1 MRRLGDRI
9 YRWLDDRLDITG
21 SVLPVI
27 RHPVPRGVN
36 WWYVFG
42 SATLIAFI
50 FQVVTGVALAFT
62 YVPAPVSA
70 YESLEFITN
79 EAFLG
84 SVVRGIHYWG
94 ASAMVVLIVIHTI
107 RVFLWGS
114 YKYPREISWLSGVLL
129 LLLTL
134 AMGFTGQLLR
144 WNQDAYWAVVVAAA
158 QAARTPIIGDALVTI
173 VVAGQTVGGA
183 TLTRFYATHVFL
195 LPALMFGLIGLH
207 LYLVVKH
214 GISEPPKPGKEVD
227 PATYKE
233 EYEEILERDGVP
245 FYPQSVWRD
254 TIFASVVGLVVVL
267 LSVVIGP
274 PELGRPAD
282 PTDLEAFPR
291 PDWYFLWYFALLALI
306 PAGLE
311 NYVIIGAP
319 ALAGLV
325 LIALPFVAGKGE
337 RSPRR
342 RPWAIGIVAVSLVAI
357 GILLGVGLR
366 ADWSPEL
373 PVPDLPVQ
381 VRQDLPGDA
390 AVGAQLYM
398 QKACIS
404 CHSIAGVGGARGP
417 NLDEVGERL
426 TRDQLIWRIL
436 WGGGG
441 MPAYGQAVTPQE
453 LNALVDFLIAAGER
467 RAGEGR

>member
-1 MRRLGDRI
+1 MKRLADRI
-9 YRWLDDRLDITG
+9 YRWLDDRLDIERTI
-21 SVLPVI
+21 LPVI
-27 RHPVPRGVN
+27 KHPVPRGVN

-42 SATLIAFI
+42 SATLIAF
-50 FQVVTGVALAFT
+50 T

-70 YESLEFITN
+70 YATLEFITD

-94 ASAMVVLIVIHTI
+94 SSAMVVLIVLHTI

-114 YKYPREISWLSGVLL
+114 YKYPREVSWLSGVVL

-134 AMGFTGQLLR
+134 GMAFTGQLLR

-158 QAARTPIIGDALVTI
+158 QAARTPVIGDALVTI
-173 VVAGQTVGGA
+173 VVAGQTVGGP

-195 LPALMFGLIGLH
+195 LPALMFGLLGLH

-214 GISEPPKPGKEVD
+214 GISEPPKAGRPVD
-227 PATYKE
+227 PATYKQ
-233 EYEEILERDGVP
+233 EYEEILEHDGVP
-245 FYPQSVWRD
+245 FYPQGVWRD
-254 TIFASVVGLVVVL
+254 AIFASAVGLIVVL
-267 LSVVIGP
+267 LAVVVGP

-282 PTDLEAFPR
+282 PTDLDAFPR

-325 LIALPFVAGKGE
+325 LIALPFVANKGE
-337 RSPRR
+337 RSMRR
-342 RPWAIGIVAVSLVAI
+342 RPWAPAIVVVSLVAI
-357 GILLGVGLR
+357 GILIGVGR
-366 ADWSPEL
+366 EAAWSPEL
-373 PVPDLPVQ
+373 PPPELPVQ
-381 VRQDLPGDA
+381 VRQGVSGDA
-390 AVGAQLYM
+390 AAGAQLFE

-404 CHSIAGVGGARGP
+404 CHSIRGTGGARGP
-417 NLDEVGERL
+417 DLTDVGKRL
-426 TRDQLIWRIL
+426 TGDELTWRIL

-441 MPAYGQAVTPQE
+441 MPAYNRALSPEE
-453 LNALVDFLIAAGER
+453 LNALVAFLLALPESRVGDDTPPRPAAGR
-467 RAGEGR
+467 